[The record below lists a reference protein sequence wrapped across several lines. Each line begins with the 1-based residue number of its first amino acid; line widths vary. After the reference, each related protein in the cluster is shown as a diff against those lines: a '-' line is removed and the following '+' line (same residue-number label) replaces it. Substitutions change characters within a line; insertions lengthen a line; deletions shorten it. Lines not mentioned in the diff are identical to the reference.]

1 MCSAEDYRAKAAEY
15 ERLTLVTKSLRESR
29 QYRKQAERYRALA
42 LGEEPE
48 ISTPTKAGAN
58 RCPKCDTPITAP
70 FESKYLTDHK
80 FKIGDSVLYTS
91 GFYGRR
97 GKWRLQ
103 GHAAASARKR

>member
-70 FESKYLTDHK
+70 FESKYLTDHL
-80 FKIGDSVLYTS
+80 IEHH
-91 GFYGRR
+91 
-97 GKWRLQ
+97 W
-103 GHAAASARKR
+103 ACKRCDVSWKSRFDPMFV